1 MLIYNIVYV
10 FLWGLFL
17 RFLFLLLWLFA
28 KDLPI
33 VSLAILSL
41 FLQLLLNKLV
51 HLSLFA
57 LLRVDLDPALR
68 DLLLSLAFLLF
79 LLLFSFP
86 TFFLLLVLPHLL
98 ECLRRLLL
106 DLRHVLANG
115 HVLWVLALA
124 ARRLLDETL
133 RLLLLRLLLLL
144 LVLLL
149 QDLCNRWLLVLV
161 RREGVLHD
169 FVQLLAVECES
180 LDRGRVRFAK
190 LEHLHIVGAAPAV
203 VLPFVKGDQL
213 QVRDFGEEPRD
224 VYVFL
229 SDVCLHR
236 RLDEQVRRR
245 QGQHGGDLRLLPQ
258 VHFAFFN
265 FSSAYNYGGTLLNII
280 NSNTLDYRLLD

>member
-17 RFLFLLLWLFA
+17 RFLFLLLRLFA
-28 KDLPI
+28 KDLPV

-41 FLQLLLNKLV
+41 FLQLFLNKLV

-79 LLLFSFP
+79 LLLFSFS
-86 TFFLLLVLPHLL
+86 TFFLLLVLPDLL
-98 ECLRRLLL
+98 ECLSRLLL

-124 ARRLLDETL
+124 ARRLLHETL
-133 RLLLLRLLLLL
+133 WLLLLHLLLLL

-149 QDLCNRWLLVLV
+149 EDLCNRRLLVLV
-161 RREGVLHD
+161 RREGVLHH
-169 FVQLLAVECES
+169 FVQLLAVQCER
-180 LDRGRVRFAK
+180 LDRVRSAK
-190 LEHLHIVGAAPAV
+190 LEHLHIVGAAPAI
-203 VLPFVKGDQL
+203 VLPFVEGDQL

-229 SDVCLHR
+229 SDVRLHR
-236 RLDEQVRRR
+236 RLDEQVLRR